1 MGKPEDLE
9 PGPGNG
15 KQGGAEDFDDMLDEL
30 GGLGKYQKRL
40 LYLLLGPLFL
50 IMPFPLLHQVL
61 VLHAPKHECI
71 PLDDFGAPR
80 WTAEEMNM
88 TKTAWQEIFLP
99 TEMAPDY
106 SGMAPSS
113 CNYYNISEENV
124 QVILEGTGDLAQ
136 IQADSGLASC
146 SQWTYDDSEFK
157 DTLVTENDWVCGV
170 GHYVS
175 DLYTLG
181 VVGLILGTFVF
192 SAIADFFGRK
202 TSFYIGI
209 VTVMLFTFLQIPVSY
224 SYDLF
229 ALFKVLATFGMLP
242 LFQSPLNI
250 LCEICDVKNRGYVI
264 CFACLTWS
272 LGQIAFPLVGWL
284 IASWRL
290 IKIVSVAPLV
300 FLLFSWKM
308 LPESPRWLISKSRTK
323 EASKILTK
331 IAETNGVRP
340 PADLTPRLQKIAE
353 ANKETSLGYL
363 SLFGTPILCAR
374 TVMITIGFTA
384 SAFVYYQMVINVSN
398 MVGNTFLN
406 LFLLGLV
413 EGPGN
418 VLGTVLANKVGRRWT
433 HSTLLGINAL
443 LFAAVMVMVP
453 YQYTDA
459 GISIVIQVLCMILK
473 MNISA
478 TFVVAYIQAMEVF
491 PTSVRQSGIG
501 FCSFI
506 SQMISIGGPYAMA
519 AGAVNVMIPYMIMM
533 LICLAGSIATSFLP
547 ETLGAKL
554 PETLEDA
561 NQFGRTDKYFSL
573 KPNRGYTAPTEQNI
587 IKK

>member
-1 MGKPEDLE
+1 MGRPEDLE
-9 PGPGNG
+9 PGPGLG
-15 KQGGAEDFDDMLDEL
+15 KQGGGEDFDDMLDEL

-71 PLDDFGAPR
+71 PVDNSGTPI
-80 WTAEEMNM
+80 WTAEVMNM
-88 TKTAWQEIFLP
+88 NKTEWQQIFLP
-99 TEMAPDY
+99 VEMAPDY

-124 QVILEGTGDLAQ
+124 KEILNGSGNITQ
-136 IQADSGLASC
+136 IQADSDLASC
-146 SQWTYDDSEFK
+146 SQWSYDDSEFK
-157 DTLVTENDWVCGV
+157 DTLVTENDWVCGI

-209 VTVMLFTFLQIPVSY
+209 VTVMLFTFLQIPVYY

-250 LCEICDVKNRGYVI
+250 LCEICDIKNRGYVI

-443 LFAAVMVMVP
+443 LFGVVMVIVP
-453 YQYTDA
+453 YQYTAA
-459 GISIVIQVLCMILK
+459 GVSTVIQVLCMILK

-519 AGAVNVMIPYMIMM
+519 AGASNVMIPYMIMM

-561 NQFGRTDKYFSL
+561 NQFGRTDKYFSF
-573 KPNRGYTAPTEQNI
+573 KPNRGYTAPTEQGI